1 MKGKNVSVWRGNS
14 APPTNH
20 HVWIKDSSHILIYNT
35 DHWENVTSQLALEN
49 RELLNL
55 LKDNTYTKEEVDE
68 KIDKIHIS
76 NKFNLTTPGNFE
88 ELEFSSDSYY
98 DPNTKSYVTSK
109 LSIKFPEVSTW
120 GFEIKL
126 ADQQSSVATIGDQ
139 SISMT
144 GVLVSRATK
153 TDEIDIQFSNLV
165 NIASVYYW

>member
-1 MKGKNVSVWRGNS
+1 MKGKNVSVWRGDS
-14 APPTNH
+14 TPPTIH

-35 DHWENVTSQLALEN
+35 DRWENVTSQLALEN

-76 NKFNLTTPGNFE
+76 NKFNLTIPGNFE

-109 LSIKFPEVSTW
+109 LLIKFPEVSTW

-126 ADQQSSVATIGDQ
+126 ADQQSSVATIGSQ
-139 SISMT
+139 LIPIN
-144 GVLVSRATK
+144 GILVSRATK